1 MDEPLFRKGYTR
13 MFKGMKVMALSLT
26 LMMSLSLTDQ
36 NVFAEEIELEERD
49 IFTDDMNMIA
59 QLVEAEAGDQD
70 LEGKRLVVDVVLNRV
85 ESDQF
90 PNTVEEVIYQK
101 HQFSV
106 IRNGAFERAEGHV
119 QEECYEAVRLE
130 YEERKNCEILF
141 FGMKKKSYMKHGVF
155 KHQDHWFGY

>member
-1 MDEPLFRKGYTR
+1 
-13 MFKGMKVMALSLT
+13 MFKRMNVVALSLAF
-26 LMMSLSLTDQ
+26 MISSLPLLDQ
-36 NVFAEEIELEERD
+36 NVFAEEIEPEEYE

-70 LEGKRLVVDVVLNRV
+70 LEGKQLVVDVVLNRV
-85 ESDQF
+85 DSDQF

-106 IRNGAFERAEGHV
+106 IRNGSFEQVEGHIS
-119 QEECYEAVRLE
+119 EECYEAVRLE

-141 FGMKKKSYMKHGVF
+141 FGTKKKSYMKHGAF

>member
-1 MDEPLFRKGYTR
+1 
-13 MFKGMKVMALSLT
+13 MFKRIKVATLSLAF
-26 LMMSLSLTDQ
+26 MISSLSLVDQ

-141 FGMKKKSYMKHGVF
+141 FGMKKKKSYMKHGVF